1 MEFLDKWSDFYT
13 VVSVALT
20 VPFLCYCV
28 EIAYLWWPSF
38 KESYHKDGAKAAS
51 GKLAKGIWIG
61 FVSNFLD
68 NLYWGVTWLAFL
80 MKWHIA
86 PVLLGFGPFF
96 NIFFRQ
102 IGGLVAASHHVE
114 AASQLHES
122 DRSAYHRCYWV
133 AGVLVGVVVWF
144 NI

>member
-13 VVSVALT
+13 VVSVALS
-20 VPFLCYCV
+20 VPFLCFCV
-28 EIAYLWWPSF
+28 EIAYLAWPSLQ
-38 KESYHKDGAKAAS
+38 ESYHKDGAKTAS
-51 GKLAKGIWIG
+51 GKPASVIWLGFAAK
-61 FVSNFLD
+61 FLH
-68 NLYWGVTWLAFL
+68 NLYGGVTCLAFL

-96 NIFFRQ
+96 NVFFRQ
-102 IGGLVAASHHVE
+102 VGGLVAARHHVE